1 MKNFYFPNSMN
12 SKAQLMSIVI
22 LCVGILLGCS
32 GGDVGSPDWN
42 VHFGGFGSGDTDFT
56 VVKIL
61 EDDFPVANH
70 IRVHVEAITGE
81 VVITGQQD
89 AKRVMVTARLSVRS
103 DSRKDAE
110 SHLDDLEILVTDGT
124 NEILI
129 ETVQPENFNGRT
141 YRVEY
146 DITVPDSFEVEA
158 SQVSGTIAILD
169 IQNSVEVSNKNGDVL
184 LPGIVGGVVAD
195 VDNGGIEGTV
205 ILPVN
210 EAIDLFVKNGGLELS
225 IPTSTSAEF
234 SAAVI
239 GNGEIRVSDL
249 ELSDSSSTAKSLSGT
264 LGDGEGSIALRTVNG
279 NIEVIGFD

>member
-146 DITVPDSFEVEA
+146 DITVPDSFEVEV